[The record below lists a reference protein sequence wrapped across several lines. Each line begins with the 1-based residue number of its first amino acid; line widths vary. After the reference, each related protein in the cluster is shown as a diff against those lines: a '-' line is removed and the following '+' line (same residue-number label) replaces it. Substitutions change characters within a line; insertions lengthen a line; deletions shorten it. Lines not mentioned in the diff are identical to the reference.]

1 MLRKTLCAAL
11 ALGLVT
17 GAAMAQ
23 DYDDRWGLTPHVG
36 VNFNDSDRDADNGLV
51 LGLGLGRFISPRV
64 HLEVDIARGDADLDG
79 RGDWD
84 NWDFGITGRFFFTD
98 NAASRRYYA
107 ALGTRGIR
115 HDREGS
121 KTGTGLG
128 AHLGLGVHDQITDN
142 IAFRGEV
149 LYRYDRDQDSLPGIS
164 SYNDVIAQM
173 GLTFSFGEA
182 RAVEISE
189 EAEQL
194 GTPRAPDPVPYTP
207 PPVSNDDDND
217 GVPNDIDRCPG
228 TPAGTMVGRDG
239 CEVAEVID
247 LRGVNFDFDKCNLR
261 PDAVQILD
269 NAVGVLKSH
278 DLRVAVEGHTDSV
291 GTDAYN
297 QKLSECRAK
306 VVYDYLLGNGVN
318 PGQVTGSRGFGESR
332 PIDTNETAEG
342 RARNRRTELRKD

>member
-1 MLRKTLCAAL
+1 MLRNTLFAAL
-11 ALGLVT
+11 VLGLSTSAV
-17 GAAMAQ
+17 MAQ
-23 DYDDRWGLTPHVG
+23 DYDERWGLTPHVG

-84 NWDFGITGRFFFTD
+84 NMDFGITGRFFFTEITD
-98 NAASRRYYA
+98 SRRYYA
-107 ALGTRGIR
+107 AIGTRGIR
-115 HDREGS
+115 HDRDGS

-128 AHLGLGVHDQITDN
+128 AHLGLGVHDQINDN
-142 IAFRGEV
+142 LAFRGEV
-149 LYRYDRDQDSLPGIS
+149 LYRYDRDRDSLPGED

-173 GLTFSFGEA
+173 GLTYSFGEY

-194 GTPRAPDPVPYTP
+194 GQPAPEPAPEPYVA
-207 PPVSNDDDND
+207 PVSNDDDGD
-217 GVPNDIDRCPG
+217 GVPNDADRCPG

-261 PDAVQILD
+261 PDAVEILD
-269 NAVGVLKSH
+269 NAVGVLKSN
-278 DLRVAVEGHTDSV
+278 DLRVSVEGHTDSV

-297 QKLSECRAK
+297 QTLSECRAK
-306 VVYDYLLGNGVN
+306 VVYDYLLNNGVN
-318 PGQVTGSRGFGESR
+318 SGQVTGSRGFGESS

-342 RARNRRTELRKD
+342 RARNRRTELKKQ

>member
-1 MLRKTLCAAL
+1 MIRNTLFAAL
-11 ALGLVT
+11 VLGLSTSAV
-17 GAAMAQ
+17 MAQ

-64 HLEVDIARGDADLDG
+64 HIEVDIATGNADLDG

-84 NWDFGITGRFFFTD
+84 NLDFGITGRFFFTELS
-98 NAASRRYYA
+98 ASRRYYA

-149 LYRYDRDQDSLPGIS
+149 LYRYDRDQDSLPTED

-182 RAVEISE
+182 RAVEISP
-189 EAEQL
+189 EAEDL
-194 GTPRAPDPVPYTP
+194 GQPMETMPDATPEPM
-207 PPVSNDDDND
+207 SNDDDND
-217 GVPNDIDRCPG
+217 GVPNDMDRCPG

-261 PDAVQILD
+261 PDAVEILD
-269 NAVGVLKSH
+269 NAVGVLKSN
-278 DLRVAVEGHTDSV
+278 DLRVSVEGHTDSV
-291 GTDAYN
+291 GSDAYN
-297 QKLSECRAK
+297 ETLSECRAK
-306 VVYDYLLGNGVN
+306 VVYDYLLNNGVEA
-318 PGQVTGSRGFGESR
+318 GKVTGSEGFGESM

-342 RARNRRTELRKD
+342 RARNRRTELKKQ